1 MSRIPALIDDLNENI
16 AVIQYLAEVED
27 KPGLSNILTKTTKEL
42 ELIRCELES
51 ISKEDQGSGWGK
63 L

>member
-1 MSRIPALIDDLNENI
+1 MSRILNLIDDLNENI

-27 KPGLSNILTKTTKEL
+27 KPGLSNILTKVTTEL

-51 ISKEDQGSGWGK
+51 IRKEETEK
-63 L
+63 

>member
-1 MSRIPALIDDLNENI
+1 MSRIPSLIDDLNENI

-27 KPGLSNILTKTTKEL
+27 KPGLSNILTKVTTEL

-51 ISKEDQGSGWGK
+51 IRKDGAE
-63 L
+63 

>member
-1 MSRIPALIDDLNENI
+1 MSRIPNLIDDLNENI

-27 KPGLSNILTKTTKEL
+27 KPGLSNILTKVTTEL

-51 ISKEDQGSGWGK
+51 IRKEEIEK
-63 L
+63 

>member
-1 MSRIPALIDDLNENI
+1 MSRIANLIDDLNENI

-27 KPGLSNILTKTTKEL
+27 KPGLSNILTKVTTEL

-51 ISKEDQGSGWGK
+51 IRKDGAE
-63 L
+63 

>member
-1 MSRIPALIDDLNENI
+1 MSRIPNLIDDLNENI

-27 KPGLSNILTKTTKEL
+27 KPGLSNILTKVTTEL

-51 ISKEDQGSGWGK
+51 IRKEETEK
-63 L
+63 

>member
-1 MSRIPALIDDLNENI
+1 MSRICNLIDDLNENI

-27 KPGLSNILTKTTKEL
+27 KPGLSNILVKVTTEL

-51 ISKEDQGSGWGK
+51 IRKEEPSK
-63 L
+63 

>member
-1 MSRIPALIDDLNENI
+1 MSRIPNLIDDLNENI

-27 KPGLSNILTKTTKEL
+27 KPGLSNILTKVTTEL

-51 ISKEDQGSGWGK
+51 IRKEEVEK
-63 L
+63 